1 MKNEFF
7 TSVLIFILFIFSI
20 YSENTY
26 AQDTG
31 DFYIK
36 LILNSN
42 QKPSYLKDIFQTKDS
57 VKPKTVYTPG
67 TGLKV
72 FESDFGSVNF
82 SVFSYIRYLNQKGLD
97 SNYTNA
103 FGKTSSIK
111 RRQDI
116 QLNKV
121 NIKFLGWFM
130 DPKFRYLF
138 YVWTSN
144 TSIGQVT
151 QVVVAGNLQYKI
163 NDNFNFGLGINGLP
177 GVRSTSGNFPNW
189 LPVDNR
195 LIADEYFRPS
205 YTTGVW
211 ANGNISEKLKYYIMW
226 GNNLSQF
233 GIDAGQLD
241 AGLNTFSGMISWF
254 PTTGE
259 FGFNSE
265 YSDFGIHKKA
275 AVRIAGHF
283 TYSEEDRE
291 SQPKTDEFEN
301 VQLRVSD
308 GSLVFAPNLF
318 GNGIVLENATYK
330 MASVDAGVKYKGF
343 ALEGEYYR
351 RWISNFKGSGLDS
364 LGFKVLT
371 DNGFQAMLS
380 YMVIPEKFQLFT
392 TFSQVFGEYGNPW
405 DARAGFNFFP
415 FKNRSVR
422 WNFEYIRIFKSPVGA
437 LSLPYSV
444 GATGGIFNTDF
455 MVDF

>member
-1 MKNEFF
+1 MKKTYFF
-7 TSVLIFILFIFSI
+7 SISLTLFILFNI
-20 YSENTY
+20 YSEDTA
-26 AQDTG
+26 AQELADLNINLKLNENQKT
-31 DFYIK
+31 IK
-36 LILNSN
+36 LKTADRSADT
-42 QKPSYLKDIFQTKDS
+42 LKSKTK
-57 VKPKTVYTPG
+57 YIPG
-67 TGLKV
+67 AGIKI
-72 FESDFGSVNF
+72 FESDIGSVSF
-82 SVFSYIRYLNQKGLD
+82 SVFSYLRYLNQKGLD
-97 SNYTNA
+97 TNYTNA

-144 TSIGQVT
+144 TSLGQVS
-151 QVVVAGNLQYKI
+151 QVVVAGNLQYRI
-163 NDNFNFGLGINGLP
+163 NEHLNLGAGINGLP

-195 LIADEYFRPS
+195 LVADEFFRPS

-211 ANGNISEKLKYYIMW
+211 ADGNITDKIKYHAMW

-259 FGFNSE
+259 FGFNSD
-265 YSDFGIHKKA
+265 YSDFDVHNKVA
-275 AVRIAGHF
+275 TRLAGHF

-291 SQPKTDEFEN
+291 SQPKTDVFDN
-301 VQLRVSD
+301 VQLRLSD
-308 GSLVFAPNLF
+308 GSIVFTPDLF
-318 GNGIVLENATYK
+318 GNGILLENATYK
-330 MASVDAGVKYKGF
+330 MASFDAGIKYKGF
-343 ALEGEYYR
+343 ALEGEYYQ

-380 YMVIPEKFQLFT
+380 YMILPKKLQIFT
-392 TFSQVFGEYGNPW
+392 TLSQVFGEYGNPW
-405 DARAGFNFFP
+405 DARAGFNYYP
-415 FKNRSVR
+415 LENQSVR
-422 WNFEYIRIFKSPVGA
+422 WNFEYIQIYKSPVGA
-437 LSLPYSV
+437 LSLPYPV
-444 GATGGIFNTDF
+444 GATGGILNTDF
-455 MVDF
+455 MVNF